1 MEKNMVYKNGAQAVG
16 LIATV
21 RGGASQHAD
30 MNHE

>member
-1 MEKNMVYKNGAQAVG
+1 MEKNMVYKNGAQAG